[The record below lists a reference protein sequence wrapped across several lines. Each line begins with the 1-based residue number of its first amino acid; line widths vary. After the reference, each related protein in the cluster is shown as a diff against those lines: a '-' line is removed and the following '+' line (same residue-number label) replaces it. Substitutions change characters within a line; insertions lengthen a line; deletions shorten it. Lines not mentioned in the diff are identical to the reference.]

1 MKATIFSAVAIAML
15 SGCATSSS
23 YSVADGPQAGSV
35 LVTYQTRQLDDSP
48 LSLNQANHLA
58 TSRCEIRGYSYTELE
73 VAVSQHCSAEAAP
86 GKCALWQVESTYE
99 CAGNSIAETRMPAS
113 YPAIGS
119 R

>member
-1 MKATIFSAVAIAML
+1 MKTTIFSAVAIVML

-35 LVTYQTRQLDDSP
+35 LVTYQTRQLDDPP

-58 TSRCEIRGYSYTELE
+58 TSRCGIRGYSYTELE
-73 VAVSQHCSAEAAP
+73 VAVSQRCSAETAP
-86 GKCALWQVESTYE
+86 GKCALWKVESTYE
-99 CAGNSIAETRMPAS
+99 CAGNSIAEMRVPTS
-113 YPAIGS
+113 YPVIGN